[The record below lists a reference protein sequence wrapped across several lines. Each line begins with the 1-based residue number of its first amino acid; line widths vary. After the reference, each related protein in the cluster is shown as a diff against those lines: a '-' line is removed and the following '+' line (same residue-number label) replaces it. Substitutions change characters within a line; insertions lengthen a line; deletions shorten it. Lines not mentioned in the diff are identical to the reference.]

1 MRRVPGF
8 IGFCCTALVL
18 AGCGSGEGDAADSLA
33 ADTAA
38 TMAPPP
44 AAGTISL
51 SQLVGRW
58 NVRAIP
64 EGGSD
69 TAATTMVLNATAD
82 STGWTVTFP
91 GRDPLPARIVSVAG
105 DSIVS
110 ELGPYESA
118 RRAGVQ
124 TVTTT
129 VWRLQG
135 DQLGGSAVARYQTTG
150 PDSVLRLR
158 IEIGRAH
165 V

>member
-8 IGFCCTALVL
+8 IGLCFTAAIL
-18 AGCGSGEGDAADSLA
+18 AACGSGDGDAADSLA

-44 AAGTISL
+44 ASGTLSL
-51 SQLVGRW
+51 SQLAGRW

-64 EGGSD
+64 EGVSD
-69 TAATTMVLNATAD
+69 TSATDMVLTATAD

-91 GRDPLPARIVSVAG
+91 GRDPIPARIVSVAG

-110 ELGPYESA
+110 EIGPYESA

-150 PDSVLRLR
+150 ADSVLRLR
-158 IEIGRAH
+158 LEGTRAP
-165 V
+165 